1 MGSQMNMNGKLTL
14 EKIGELAGVSRATV
28 SRVINNHPNIREEV
42 RQRVLDVIATTG
54 YQPNQAA
61 RSLASNRTGL
71 VGLVVPRVMQT
82 LSTDLY
88 YPRLLEG
95 VSQACNENQHTL
107 ALFIFHTE
115 AEEQQLATQVMRQ
128 GFLDGVIVAG
138 LHPDDSLNYLLNSS
152 KPVLVIGEP
161 LDYPQASFVDAD
173 NRAGAYTAVSHLI
186 SLGHRRIATITG
198 QLEMAAGQQRRQ
210 GYLDALQENSLPI
223 EEALIR
229 PGDFDQAKAYQA
241 TLELL
246 PYNPDAIFVASDSM
260 ALSTLQALADAGLQ
274 VPQDIAVVGFDDLTL
289 GDTAVPYILPP
300 LTTIRQPI
308 RRMGVLAVETLLD
321 IIKNPQAPPRRV
333 ILPTELIVRQ
343 SCGSAP

>member
-1 MGSQMNMNGKLTL
+1 MSGKLTL

-42 RQRVLDVIATTG
+42 RQRVLAVIATTG

-71 VGLVVPRVMQT
+71 LGLVVPRVMQT
-82 LSTDLY
+82 LFTDLY

-95 VSQACNENQHTL
+95 VSQACNESNYTL
-107 ALFIFHTE
+107 TLFIFHTE
-115 AEEQQLATQVMRQ
+115 AEEQQLAAQIMRQ
-128 GFLDGVIVAG
+128 GFLDGVIIAG
-138 LHPDDSLNYLLNSS
+138 LHLDGSLNQLLHSG

-161 LDYPQASFVDAD
+161 LDYPQASFVDVD

-198 QLEMAAGQQRRQ
+198 RLDMAAGQQRRQ
-210 GYLDALQENSLPI
+210 GYLDALQEYNLPI
-223 EEALIR
+223 DEALIVA
-229 PGDFDQAKAYQA
+229 GDFEQEKAYRA
-241 TLELL
+241 TLDML
-246 PYNPDAIFVASDSM
+246 PQNPDAIFVASDSM

-274 VPQDIAVVGFDDLTL
+274 VPEDVAVVGFDDLTL
-289 GDTAVPYILPP
+289 ADTAVPFILPP

-308 RRMGVLAVETLLD
+308 RRMGVLTVETLLD
-321 IIKNPQAPPRRV
+321 IIKHPQAPPRRV

-343 SCGSAP
+343 SCGAAQ